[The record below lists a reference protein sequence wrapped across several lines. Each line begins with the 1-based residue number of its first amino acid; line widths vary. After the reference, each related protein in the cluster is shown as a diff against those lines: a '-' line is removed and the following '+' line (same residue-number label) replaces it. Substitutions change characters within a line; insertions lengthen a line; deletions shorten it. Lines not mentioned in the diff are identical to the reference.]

1 MPQETYRHYILNV
14 YDPRSIILWYSNVM
28 KEFVRL
34 PKLSKGDQVA
44 VISPSAGLPQIFPW
58 VQDLGLERMRSVF
71 GLEPVEYPTTRV
83 MGSSL
88 EDRARDIMAAFEDP
102 KNKAVFASIGG
113 SDQIKLIKYL
123 DAQIFINNP
132 KPFFGF
138 SDNTHLHNFL
148 WNLGI
153 PSYYGGG
160 VMNQFGMSLKMFDI
174 TVNSLNHALFDEGE
188 YELEVSSEYNDEGLD
203 WSVKE
208 NLEKPRKLDNNLGL
222 VWDGNTDAEGILWGG
237 CVESLIVQSSSAKYL
252 PADEDLEG
260 TVLFLETAE
269 DIPEHWIMEYL
280 LTGFGERGWLD
291 KFQAVLVGRPKA
303 WEFDKQNNEEQKAK
317 YSEEQR
323 KTVVDVVRQYNQTIP
338 IVQNLD
344 FGHTDPQVAMPSGGK
359 VKVNSSSK
367 KIILSY

>member
-1 MPQETYRHYILNV
+1 
-14 YDPRSIILWYSNVM
+14 
-28 KEFVRL
+28 
-34 PKLSKGDQVA
+34 
-44 VISPSAGLPQIFPW
+44 
-58 VQDLGLERMRSVF
+58 
-71 GLEPVEYPTTRV
+71 
-83 MGSSL
+83 MGASL
-88 EDRARDIMAAFEDP
+88 EDRAEDIMSAFADP

-123 DAQIFINNP
+123 DPQVFIDNP
-132 KPFFGF
+132 KPFFGY

-160 VMNQFGMSLKMFDI
+160 VMNQFGMNTKMFDI

-208 NLEKPRKLDNNLGL
+208 NLYKSRKMDANKGL
-222 VWDGNTDAEGILWGG
+222 AWDGTVDTEGVLWGG
-237 CVESLIVQSSSAKYL
+237 CVESLIVQSSTGKYL
-252 PADEDLEG
+252 PKDEDLEG

-280 LTGFGERGWLD
+280 LIGFGERGWLN
-291 KFQAVLVGRPKA
+291 KFQAILVGRPKA
-303 WEFDKQNNEEQKAK
+303 WEFDKQNSAEEKAK

-323 KTVVDVVRQYNQTIP
+323 NTVLKAVREYNKEIP

-344 FGHTDPQVAMPSGGK
+344 FGHTDPQVVLPMGRS
-359 VKVNSSSK
+359 VKINTTK
-367 KIILSY
+367 KQILLNY

>member
-1 MPQETYRHYILNV
+1 
-14 YDPRSIILWYSNVM
+14 M
-28 KEFVRL
+28 KQFVKL
-34 PKLSKGDQVA
+34 SKLSKGDQVA
-44 VISPSAGLPQIFPW
+44 VISPSAGLPQVFPW
-58 VQDLGLERMRSVF
+58 VQDLGLERMRNVF

-88 EDRARDIMAAFEDP
+88 EDRAKDVMAAFADP

-113 SDQIKLIKYL
+113 SDQVKLIKHL
-123 DAQIFINNP
+123 DPSVFVNNP
-132 KPFFGF
+132 KPFFGY

-160 VMNQFGMSLKMFDI
+160 VMNQFGMNAKMFDI

-208 NLEKPRKLDNNLGL
+208 NLDKPRKLDKNIGL
-222 VWDGNTDAEGILWGG
+222 IWNGEKDVEGVLWGG
-237 CVESLIVQSSSAKYL
+237 CVESLIVQSSTAKYL
-252 PADEDLEG
+252 PKDEDLEG

-269 DIPEHWIMEYL
+269 DIPEHWIVEYL
-280 LTGFGERGWLD
+280 LTGFGERGWLN
-291 KFQAVLVGRPKA
+291 KFQAILVGRPKA
-303 WEFDKQNNEEQKAK
+303 WEFDKQN
-317 YSEEQR
+317 SEEVKVKYAEKQR
-323 KTVVDVVRQYNQTIP
+323 KTVIDVVRQYNSTIP

-344 FGHTDPQVAMPSGGK
+344 FGHTDPQVALPNGGK
-359 VKVNSSSK
+359 VRVISGEK
-367 KIILSY
+367 KIYLSY